1 VEYDPKNATLAISP
15 ITSPT
20 TNNGH
25 TRPSG
30 AFLPQPRGIARGS
43 FRGVTRG
50 QDTRTYGGGGR
61 PRASFSSAG
70 PNHDRS
76 ITSIVVEQ
84 IPEDKFSESDV
95 RAFFSEFG
103 TIEEVSMQAYKRLA
117 VVKFRDW
124 NAAQRAWQSPKV
136 IFDNRFVKVY
146 WFRPDIE
153 LPTPPTHANG
163 GAAAARPEWSGNGQ
177 ENVEEDEEMLDTEE
191 FERRQADAQK
201 VHEEKAKKL
210 KEAEEAKEELDKRI
224 KAQAEERR
232 TLMRKLAAKTKVQ
245 SEVTLANSTDAAGR
259 NGEKP
264 SAVTTM
270 TAATAT
276 ASAQTESL
284 RAKLAELEAEAET
297 LGINPDD
304 SSYSNPSYGRG
315 GYFSRGRGGYDPS
328 VGGRGAFTPR
338 ARGYDPSYRGR
349 GRGRGGWDNA
359 SFGGAVAKRSL
370 DNRPKGVAVTMVG
383 GEERGFGDEGVD
395 EALRQYLFVSP
406 HPAGHTPFLSFPFLT
421 AFFRQTYHTRF
432 RLTEPP
438 SGHRRLRIHH
448 ACSHRPG
455 HQLFRP
461 RGCGGGGGCTQS

>member
-1 VEYDPKNATLAISP
+1 MEYDPKNATLAISP
-15 ITSPT
+15 TTSPT

-25 TRPSG
+25 SRPSG
-30 AFLPQPRGIARGS
+30 SFLSQSRGIARGS

-84 IPEDKFSESDV
+84 IPEEKFSESDV
-95 RAFFSEFG
+95 RDFFSEFG
-103 TIEEVSMQAYKRLA
+103 IIEEVSMQAYKRLA

-146 WFRPDIE
+146 WFRPDME
-153 LPTPPTHANG
+153 LPTPPTHGN
-163 GAAAARPEWSGNGQ
+163 GAASARSELFRDGQ
-177 ENVEEDEEMLDTEE
+177 EKLEEDEEMLDPEE

-224 KAQAEERR
+224 KAQAEERK
-232 TLMRKLAAKTKVQ
+232 TLMRKLAAKTKVHL
-245 SEVTLANSTDAAGR
+245 EVTPSNGTDAIER
-259 NGEKP
+259 NGEK
-264 SAVTTM
+264 SVTAPT
-270 TAATAT
+270 TTT
-276 ASAQTESL
+276 TPVASAQTESL
-284 RAKLAELEAEAET
+284 RAKLAELEAEAQT

-304 SSYSNPSYGRG
+304 ASYSHPSYSRG

-328 VGGRGAFTPR
+328 YGGRGASTPR
-338 ARGYDPSYRGR
+338 VRGYDPSYRGR
-349 GRGRGGWDNA
+349 GRGRGGWDTA

-383 GEERGFGDEGVD
+383 GEDRRFGDEGVD
-395 EALRQYLFVSP
+395 EALRQFLFVSP
-406 HPAGHTPFLSFPFLT
+406 SLPMPVGTRPSSPFL
-421 AFFRQTYHTRF
+421 
-432 RLTEPP
+432 
-438 SGHRRLRIHH
+438 
-448 ACSHRPG
+448 
-455 HQLFRP
+455 
-461 RGCGGGGGCTQS
+461 